1 MPRKRGLSFKRGTIA
16 RRAREKVVK
25 ALKRSGK
32 VRNPWAVANAATKR
46 MSPSKRSK
54 LAKRRG

>member
-1 MPRKRGLSFKRGTIA
+1 MARRGLSFKKGTTA
-16 RRAREKVVK
+16 YRAREKVVK

-32 VRNPWAVANAATKR
+32 VRNAYAIANAATKR
-46 MSPSKRSK
+46 MSRSARTK